1 MKSNT
6 VNQSE
11 LMLKRKKIALAVAF
25 AIASS
30 GSMSI
35 WAQDKSTLADS
46 KAPTTNNAVATEEND
61 LLTLYRQA
69 ALSDP
74 VFNFMNLILH
84 QSA

>member
-1 MKSNT
+1 
-6 VNQSE
+6 
-11 LMLKRKKIALAVAF
+11 MLKRKKIALAVAL

-35 WAQDKSTLADS
+35 WAQDKSTPADS
-46 KAPTTNNAVATEEND
+46 KAPTTNNAAATEEND

-74 VFNFMNLILH
+74 VFGCIKH
-84 QSA
+84 RITQSCLTIQG